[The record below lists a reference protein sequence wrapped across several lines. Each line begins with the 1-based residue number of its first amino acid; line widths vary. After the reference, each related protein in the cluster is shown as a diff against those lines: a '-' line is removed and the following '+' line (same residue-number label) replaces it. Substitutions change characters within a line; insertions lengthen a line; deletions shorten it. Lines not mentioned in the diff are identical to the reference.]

1 MPPKIISRGRGRKL
15 KASAVADSLALEQS
29 EAEQLKRTRQNPPG
43 SHEDSS
49 RTSLND
55 GDPLVQI
62 PLEQMALFQKFVA
75 AQNNNQNSST
85 SSQSQ
90 RFPVNTPVSSSFT
103 RTTTSSAVE
112 TESPYEDVEKSIDG
126 IEGDYLELAGPEG
139 GGHSPNMTSSSI
151 AERSSTSSGSN
162 MLQSCRGATKNS
174 KKKKN
179 NNAQNSVC
187 LNLGATSKLS
197 DRDIGVDEKWAEKLK
212 NGPHYSGILILSSSF
227 YSFNNSLG
235 VTLRGPRMSC
245 YVKYFTGDIEGIYF
259 PNDEIEYLSMVVYF
273 WHAQELTAKKLS
285 GANIMVGQKWN
296 YNFLITDFINKCF
309 LEFK

>member
-1 MPPKIISRGRGRKL
+1 MPPKIISRGRGGKL

-29 EAEQLKRTRQNPPG
+29 EAEQLIRTRRNPPG
-43 SHEDSS
+43 PHEDSS
-49 RTSLND
+49 RSSRND

-62 PLEQMALFQKFVA
+62 PLEQMELFQKFVA
-75 AQNNNQNSST
+75 AQNNNQNTST

-90 RFPVNTPVSSSFT
+90 TFPVNTPVSSSFT

-112 TESPYEDVEKSIDG
+112 TENPYEDVEKSIDG

-139 GGHSPNMTSSSI
+139 GGHSPNMTSSI
-151 AERSSTSSGSN
+151 AEGSSTSSGSN
-162 MLQSCRGATKNS
+162 MLQSRRATKNS

-227 YSFNNSLG
+227 YSSNNSLG

-285 GANIMVGQKWN
+285 GANIMVGSGTII
-296 YNFLITDFINKCF
+296 F
-309 LEFK
+309 

>member
-1 MPPKIISRGRGRKL
+1 MPPKIISRGRGGKL

-43 SHEDSS
+43 SRPDSIRS
-49 RTSLND
+49 SLND

-62 PLEQMALFQKFVA
+62 PLEQMELFQKFVA
-75 AQNNNQNSST
+75 AQNNNQNTST

-112 TESPYEDVEKSIDG
+112 TENPYEDVEKSIDG

-227 YSFNNSLG
+227 YSFNKSLG

-285 GANIMVGQKWN
+285 GANIMVGSGTL
-296 YNFLITDFINKCF
+296 FF
-309 LEFK
+309 